1 MRRRYGSLLKC
12 PPLAIGKS
20 FVSEVNRVVDGFLR
34 GRQILNMLTARAGLP
49 VNVGLNMGGIDPFL
63 NQSYRFFNR
72 NGGSCN
78 FGSNISAG
86 DARIVP
92 AAIRYRF

>member
-12 PPLAIGKS
+12 PTLAIGER

-34 GRQILNMLTARAGLP
+34 GWQISNILTARAGLP
-49 VNVGLNMGGIDPFL
+49 VNVSLNMGGIDPVL

-72 NGGSCN
+72 NGGSRN
-78 FGSNISAG
+78 FGSIISAG
-86 DARIVP
+86 GARIVL